1 VKETNLLGIGS
12 PIMARALAPAMG
24 CISFMTASNSKG
36 QVGAGM
42 PSQITEHRIRLAK
55 FRCPA
60 CEKHHAKFQT
70 VLKHALE
77 KGIIAWLF
85 E

>member
-1 VKETNLLGIGS
+1 
-12 PIMARALAPAMG
+12 
-24 CISFMTASNSKG
+24 
-36 QVGAGM
+36 M
-42 PSQITEHRIRLAK
+42 PSQVTEHRIRLAK

-60 CEKHHAKFQT
+60 CDKQHAKFQT